1 MGTLQSATPSRFEV
15 DYPIGNQTE
24 DMEIIRTGIAS
35 GSKELRPSRV
45 DTRVAGIGT
54 TITEADEMTSD
65 EQVSCRTD
73 KEGK

>member
-1 MGTLQSATPSRFEV
+1 VSYGALVAGGGHFVAVARSE
-15 DYPIGNQTE
+15 
-24 DMEIIRTGIAS
+24 
-35 GSKELRPSRV
+35 ELRPSRV